1 MMKKIRRETEIKN
14 HNLQVRYMCIR
25 VILTNKSATCVSGLF
40 QSTSKLHV
48 YQGGSRSDNTRLRG
62 FRQSETQTSLLS
74 QLQNFACGKSR
85 YDTFQ

>member
-14 HNLQVRYMCIR
+14 QID
-25 VILTNKSATCVSGLF
+25 KSATCVSGRVSTRQHPSSVFPTKLDSN
-40 QSTSKLHV
+40 QSP
-48 YQGGSRSDNTRLRG
+48 
-62 FRQSETQTSLLS
+62 